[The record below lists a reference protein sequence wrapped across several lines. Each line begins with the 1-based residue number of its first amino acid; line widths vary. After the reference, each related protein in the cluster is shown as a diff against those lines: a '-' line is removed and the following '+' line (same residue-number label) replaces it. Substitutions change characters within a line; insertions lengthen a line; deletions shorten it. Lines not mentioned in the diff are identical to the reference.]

1 MKILIFLCL
10 LFSAFTHAEFNS
22 ITLPSDTTKLLPSEL
37 PGYELARSKCHLCHS
52 MDYVFYQPPRKDFD
66 EWTKEMM
73 KMRNAY
79 GAPISAEEAK
89 YIAAY
94 LAVSYGTAKEDDPEI
109 AALTK
114 SYDRKEVYK
123 YQNLDVQEL
132 MDTKVCIACNV
143 DDQTLLDIKYEYE
156 GQPNALDR
164 LGHAIKTGKVNGH
177 APSLNRN
184 ESEAIADY
192 ILNLK

>member
-1 MKILIFLCL
+1 MKILICLCL
-10 LFSAFTHAEFNS
+10 LISAFAHAEFNS
-22 ITLPSDTTKLLPSEL
+22 VTLPSDTTKLLPSEL

-52 MDYVFYQPPRKDFD
+52 MDYVFYQPPRKDFE

-143 DDQTLLDIKYEYE
+143 DDQTLLDIKHEYE
-156 GQPNALDR
+156 GQPNALIGLDTPLKQAR
-164 LGHAIKTGKVNGH
+164 LMVMRH
-177 APSLNRN
+177 P
-184 ESEAIADY
+184 
-192 ILNLK
+192 